1 MPCRNGFGNLLGLTA
16 AARPFKAVGRP
27 GLVLHDALYFFCGCG
42 GFFSGD
48 AEFVCGEI
56 KKRDEFLSGGLGLF
70 AIRLLLFFDLTLLV
84 ENGLKTLEIER
95 HDKILSKRNKNE

>member
-16 AARPFKAVGRP
+16 AARPFKTVGRTVL
-27 GLVLHDALYFFCGCG
+27 GLHNTLH
-42 GFFSGD
+42 FFSRNHSAFSGN
-48 AEFVCGEI
+48 AELIRGETE
-56 KKRDEFLSGGLGLF
+56 KRDKFLSGGLGLF